1 MSTHRIENEETSAS
15 DPEPRIFQSKEEFE
29 EEKYIE
35 EQYRTVDEMYAR
47 GEITKDERD
56 SLWHELDLQYD
67 PDTAE
72 EEEEEE
78 MLEHMDDDWGETPE
92 TERERIDREYE
103 EKCDALLDERFE
115 RDSDY

>member
-1 MSTHRIENEETSAS
+1 MSHTYRIENEKPSEL
-15 DPEPRIFQSKEEFE
+15 EPHICESEEEFK

-47 GEITKDERD
+47 GEIGKDERD
-56 SLWHELDLQYD
+56 SLRHELDLQYN

-92 TERERIDREYE
+92 TERERMDREYE